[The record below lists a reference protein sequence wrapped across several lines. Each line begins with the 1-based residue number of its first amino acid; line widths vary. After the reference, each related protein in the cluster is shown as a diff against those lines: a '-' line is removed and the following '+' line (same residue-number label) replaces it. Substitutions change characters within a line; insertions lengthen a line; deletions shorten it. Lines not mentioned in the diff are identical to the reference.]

1 MSLGTPES
9 GLDGRMRSSNE
20 ETGDNKCIR
29 AHLKDNHL
37 AQLFST
43 AAEMQPEDWHQKGLH
58 HNCINI
64 TLTQKPFN
72 CHSVGNRHQ
81 DLDEI
86 NVLFQ
91 CIIHVQHCSLDVCVL
106 PVLMANARELKI
118 NVSS

>member
-64 TLTQKPFN
+64 TLSQKPFN
-72 CHSVGNRHQ
+72 CHSVWKQ
-81 DLDEI
+81 TPDLDEI
-86 NVLFQ
+86 NVLSR
-91 CIIHVQHCSLDVCVL
+91 CIIHVQHCSLDICVL